1 MAHVSKMDLH
11 VRPALAGTTIQEGR
25 LVRLVA
31 SGLRNDLPT
40 ALLAASGTHLNVY
53 VAFVP
58 PDDFSRPTPDFMYTA
73 PWYNTL
79 SETGTWGLNEQ
90 TATFRYEG
98 LSTYENPT
106 MVSGM
111 FLQARRGGIYQV
123 PSGCVV
129 DSASIKV
136 VGNLVK
142 VSDDGTGR
150 WEVTTSESSAIGK
163 VVDYNPEDTSY
174 TFELG
179 FDS

>member
-11 VRPALAGTTIQEGR
+11 VRPTVAGTSIQEGR
-25 LVRLVA
+25 LVRIVA
-31 SGLRNDLPT
+31 SGLRSDLPT
-40 ALLAASGTHLNVY
+40 ALLASSGTILNVY

-79 SETGTWGLNEQ
+79 SESSGWGLNEQ
-90 TATFRYEG
+90 TATYRYEG
-98 LSTYENPT
+98 LSIYENPT
-106 MVSGM
+106 ATSGM
-111 FLQARRGGIYQV
+111 LLQARKGGEYEV

-129 DSASIKV
+129 PSANLKV

-150 WEVTTSESSAIGK
+150 WEYTASESVAIGK
-163 VVDYNPEDTSY
+163 VVDYNPEKESY

-179 FDS
+179 FGR

>member
-25 LVRLVA
+25 LVRLAA

-58 PDDFSRPTPDFMYTA
+58 PDNFSRPTPNSMYTA
-73 PWYNTL
+73 NWYSTL
-79 SETGTWGLNEQ
+79 NQDSGWGLNEQ
-90 TATFRYEG
+90 TDTFRYQG

-111 FLQARRGGIYQV
+111 TLLARRGGIYEV

-129 DSASIKV
+129 VGANVKA

-150 WEVTTSESSAIGK
+150 WEYTATESAAIGK
-163 VVDYNPEDTSY
+163 VVDYNPSTETY